1 MTKMSNTPQTRLPD
15 GQVRFAGF
23 TDLPAGRQVLGNWCT
38 YVLECENGCYYK
50 GKTNNLER
58 RIQEHCSGNG
68 AKYTKEHK
76 PIKLV
81 YVKGFETES
90 EAVKHEKYL
99 KSGAGREW
107 LKNYLREESVQND

>member
-1 MTKMSNTPQTRLPD
+1 MSEKEKKPEI
-15 GQVRFAGF
+15 RFAGF
-23 TDLPAGRQVLGNWCT
+23 TDALPAGRQVGNSWYT
-38 YVLECENGCYYK
+38 YVLECENGYYYK

-58 RIQEHCSGNG
+58 RIQEHCSGKG

-81 YVKGFETES
+81 YVKGFETEA

-99 KSGAGREW
+99 KSGSGREW
-107 LKNYLREESVQND
+107 LKEYLRGEVMQDD